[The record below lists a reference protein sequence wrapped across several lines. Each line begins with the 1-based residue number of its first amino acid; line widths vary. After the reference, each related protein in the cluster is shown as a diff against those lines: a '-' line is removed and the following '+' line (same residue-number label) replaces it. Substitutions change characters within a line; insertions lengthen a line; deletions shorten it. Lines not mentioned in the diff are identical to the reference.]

1 MSHGSIPGK
10 NLPLPAPRPIR
21 PDASVTAG
29 IISTRFSLWQVR
41 GSFLRL
47 VTVYRLSLAS
57 VCHTH

>member
-29 IISTRFSLWQVR
+29 IISTRFSLWQVLCL
-41 GSFLRL
+41 LRL
-47 VTVYRLSLAS
+47 VPSPCYCL
-57 VCHTH
+57 